1 VSASETSGD
10 PPILIVDDDPVMRQA
25 LREAFEDEGMAVE
38 TASDGREAL
47 RKVADRWPAL
57 VVLDVTLPVLDGY
70 QVADRLRAS
79 DRPVPI
85 LAITGDGQARE
96 KAHRMGAFAYLR
108 KPFELS
114 ELLRLVQG
122 ALPG

>member
-1 VSASETSGD
+1 MSEEPGGD
-10 PPILIVDDDPVMRQA
+10 RPVLIVDDDPVMRQT
-25 LREAFEDEGMAVE
+25 LREAFEDEGIAVD

-47 RKVADRWPAL
+47 RKMADRAPAL

-70 QVADRLRAS
+70 QVAERLRAG

-85 LAITGDGQARE
+85 LAITGDGQAPE

-108 KPFELS
+108 KPFELT
-114 ELLRLVQG
+114 ELLRIVQG
-122 ALPG
+122 ALSD